1 MHSSLLTKFVTLVIL
16 IAAALLALLVFWGI
30 PAVNTFAES
39 YLNPSGVFLAGTF
52 LLLIAF
58 AALTILVFKILV
70 TSPLGRSAAAMEKI
84 GEGDLSQSV
93 VLKRSDELGM
103 IARTFNRTAE
113 RLKQLIVTIEDEGE
127 NMDDVGFELSSHME
141 ETAGAVA
148 EIRSA
153 IDTIKERTKIQS
165 ESVIQTNEAVE
176 QITGNIAELNDQV
189 VVQSDSVSQSSS
201 AIEQML
207 ANINSVAR
215 ICRMNM
221 ENVER
226 LAEASAVGRS
236 GLEEMAANIQGIA
249 RESAGL
255 LEINGAIQNI
265 ASQTNL
271 LSMNAAIEAAHAGE
285 AGRGFAVVADEIR
298 KLAENAAKQ
307 TKTIG
312 TVLKE
317 ITNSIAGIQDAANG
331 VLDKFGAIDTG
342 VNTVL
347 DQEEH
352 IRNAMEEQAIGSK
365 QILEAVERLNEITR
379 KVKSSAGD
387 MQKESREVIREG
399 KNLKAAAAEIASGVD
414 EISSRAG
421 QVNGSVERLREIGE
435 KNREN
440 LNILGGAVSKFMIST
455 KFYRWDDSF
464 VSGVRIMDARHK
476 RLFEAVNRL
485 IDACEQGQGQEAL
498 AKSLAFL
505 ANYTLKHFAEEEK
518 LQQKYGYP
526 EYAAHKQLHDDFK
539 KTVEDFAVEL
549 DSRGPSEELV
559 NRLKKEVGGWLITHV
574 KVVDL
579 KMAEI
584 IKARG
589 AG

>member
-1 MHSSLLTKFVTLVIL
+1 ML
-16 IAAALLALLVFWGI
+16 IVAAAVVFLVFGDI
-30 PAVNTFAES
+30 PAVGAFAES
-39 YLNPSGVFLAGTF
+39 YLSPSTIFLTGTS
-52 LLLIAF
+52 LLLIIF
-58 AALTILVFKILV
+58 AVLNILVFKILV
-70 TSPLGRSAAAMEKI
+70 STPLGRSIGVMKKI
-84 GEGDLSQSV
+84 GEGDLSQSL
-93 VLKRSDELGM
+93 VLKRADELGVM
-103 IARTFNRTAE
+103 ARAFNRTAE
-113 RLKQLIVTIEDEGE
+113 QLKQLVITIENEGE
-127 NMDDVGFELSSHME
+127 NLDDVGFELSSHME

-153 IDTIKERTKIQS
+153 IDAIKDRTRIQT
-165 ESVIQTNEAVE
+165 ESVAQTNEAME
-176 QITGNIAELNDQV
+176 QITANIAELNDQV

-215 ICRMNM
+215 ICQLNM

-236 GLEEMAANIQGIA
+236 GLREVAADIQEIA
-249 RESAGL
+249 LESAGL
-255 LEINGAIQNI
+255 LEINGVIQNI

-285 AGRGFAVVADEIR
+285 AGKGFAVVADEIR

-312 TVLKE
+312 TVLKK
-317 ITNSIAGIQDAANG
+317 IANSIAVIQDAANG

-352 IRNAMEEQAIGSK
+352 IRNAMEEQTIGSK

-387 MQKESREVIREG
+387 MQKGSGAVIQEG
-399 KNLKAAAAEIASGVD
+399 KNLRTAVAEIASGVN
-414 EISSRAG
+414 EIASRAG
-421 QVNGSVERLREIGE
+421 QVNHSVERLREIGE

-440 LNILGGAVSKFMIST
+440 LNVLGGAVSKFMIST

-464 VSGVRIMDARHK
+464 VSDVRIIDARHK
-476 RLFEAVNRL
+476 RLFEAINRL
-485 IDACEQGQGQEAL
+485 IDACEQGQGQEEL

-505 ANYTLKHFAEEEK
+505 ANYTVKHFSEEEE

-526 EYAAHKQLHDDFK
+526 EYAAHKRLHEDFK
-539 KTVEDFAVEL
+539 KTVRNFAAEL

-559 NRLKKEVGGWLITHV
+559 TRLKKEVGDWLVTHV

-584 IKARG
+584 IKNHG
-589 AG
+589 AS